1 MLFLFKDEEISLLA
15 PNFLESFHVKPI
27 SVKFTSKPTQ
37 SLSHVIISSLAKQK
51 VYYNI

>member
-27 SVKFTSKPTQ
+27 SVKFTRKPTQ
-37 SLSHVIISSLAKQK
+37 SLSRYYFFPCKAKS
-51 VYYNI
+51 IL